1 MNKRAAKPSSH
12 PQESARKAHGAATM
26 RHTRTSTLEGSE
38 LRWRSAVY
46 AVCAVSLALGVTILA
61 CAFPDG
67 ASRPSTYLW
76 VACALA
82 FATLTASNAA
92 YLARHPG
99 RPTIGM
105 MPVAV
110 ASAGAAAAP
119 LAASATGSAAPLRTC
134 AIVALALGVACV
146 AVFGCLFVKM
156 RAAYANA
163 PAPGEKSVL
172 IVLGAAVRSGRPC
185 QTLAR
190 RLDVA
195 ADLLLGHPHRMAVL
209 TGGASA
215 ARPIEPTEAE
225 AMARYLRE
233 CGVPEAQLLL
243 DEVNI
248 TANRN
253 TIPFEPLS
261 PFVTSGLRLG
271 TPALTTRGFKEAD
284 LQEVGKIIALV
295 LSDVE
300 NEEKKA
306 EARKRVAALCKK
318 YPLYAGM

>member
-46 AVCAVSLALGVTILA
+46 AVCAVSLALGVTFLA

-215 ARPIEPTEAE
+215 ARPSEPTEAE

-233 CGVPEAQLLL
+233 CGCQRRSSCWSHVPQTPGRTCPSRSRWCA
-243 DEVNI
+243 
-248 TANRN
+248 RR
-253 TIPFEPLS
+253 
-261 PFVTSGLRLG
+261 GLRDDSC
-271 TPALTTRGFKEAD
+271 AWCRTTTTCG
-284 LQEVGKIIALV
+284 
-295 LSDVE
+295 
-300 NEEKKA
+300 
-306 EARKRVAALCKK
+306 ARCAAH
-318 YPLYAGM
+318 AGRARSSCPWPRARRA

>member
-215 ARPIEPTEAE
+215 ARPSEPTEAE

-243 DEVNI
+243 EPR
-248 TANRN
+248 AAN
-253 TIPFEPLS
+253 TICGTTAVRGVERLPP
-261 PFVTSGLRLG
+261 VARAALR
-271 TPALTTRGFKEAD
+271 TPAGRGARARGRAHAARERPPAVVPGGAHD
-284 LQEVGKIIALV
+284 PCGALV
-295 LSDVE
+295 GCG
-300 NEEKKA
+300 A
-306 EARKRVAALCKK
+306 CGCGA
-318 YPLYAGM
+318 

>member
-38 LRWRSAVY
+38 RRWRPAVY
-46 AVCAVSLALGVTILA
+46 PVCAVSLALGVTFLA

-119 LAASATGSAAPLRTC
+119 LAASATGAATPLRAC
-134 AIVALALGVACV
+134 AIVALALGVTCFSA
-146 AVFGCLFVKM
+146 FGCLFVKM

-172 IVLGAAVRSGRPC
+172 IVLGAAVRGGMPC

-195 ADLLLGHPHRMAVL
+195 ANLLLGHPHRMAVL
-209 TGGASA
+209 TGGAST
-215 ARPIEPTEAE
+215 ARPSEPTEAE

-233 CGVPEAQLLL
+233 RGVPATQLLL
-243 DEVNI
+243 EPRAANTRQNVSFSLEVV
-248 TANRN
+248 R
-253 TIPFEPLS
+253 E
-261 PFVTSGLRLG
+261 SGLAGRQLCVVSNDYHLWRALRCARRQG
-271 TPALTTRGFKEAD
+271 VELVPVAARTPRVSALQQWCREALTI
-284 LQEVGKIIALV
+284 L
-295 LSDVE
+295 
-300 NEEKKA
+300 
-306 EARKRVAALCKK
+306 
-318 YPLYAGM
+318 AGR